1 MLVLT
6 RKVEESVL
14 IGDNIEIKILQ
25 VKGSG
30 KQASIRLGITAPEGV
45 RVLRKE
51 VLTETALE
59 NQRAAR
65 SQSPDFTQVKLPE
78 RARDTASKSVPGLDV
93 NTSTERKS

>member
-14 IGDNIEIKILQ
+14 IGDNIEIKVLQ

-30 KQASIRLGITAPEGV
+30 KQASIRLGITAPEGI

-51 VLTETALE
+51 VLIETAEE
-59 NQRAAR
+59 NRRAAR
-65 SQSPDFTQVKLPE
+65 SPGPDITRVITEAKAGATKSDPNSQEHPEKL
-78 RARDTASKSVPGLDV
+78 
-93 NTSTERKS
+93 TS

>member
-14 IGDNIEIKILQ
+14 IGENIEIKVLQ

-30 KQASIRLGITAPEGV
+30 RQASIRLGITAPEGI

-51 VLTETALE
+51 VLIETAEE
-59 NQRAAR
+59 NRRAA
-65 SQSPDFTQVKLPE
+65 QSPGPDLSKILDGVKSPVTKE
-78 RARDTASKSVPGLDV
+78 
-93 NTSTERKS
+93 

>member
-14 IGDNIEIKILQ
+14 IGENIEIKVLQ

-30 KQASIRLGITAPEGV
+30 RQASIRLGITAPEGI

-51 VLTETALE
+51 VLIETAEE
-59 NQRAAR
+59 NRRAA
-65 SQSPDFTQVKLPE
+65 QSPGPDLAKMLDNVKRPATKE
-78 RARDTASKSVPGLDV
+78 
-93 NTSTERKS
+93 

>member
-6 RKVEESVL
+6 RKVEESIL

-30 KQASIRLGITAPEGV
+30 RQASVRLGIQAPDGV

-51 VLTETALE
+51 VLVETAEE
-59 NQRAAR
+59 NRRAA
-65 SQSPDFTQVKLPE
+65 QSVNPDFSRVVLEDAQDAVKL
-78 RARDTASKSVPGLDV
+78 
-93 NTSTERKS
+93 RKKP

>member
-14 IGDNIEIKILQ
+14 IGDEIEIKVLQ

-30 KQASIRLGITAPEGV
+30 KQASIRLGIVAPEGV

-51 VLTETALE
+51 VFAETREE
-59 NQRAAR
+59 NRRAALSAR
-65 SQSPDFTQVKLPE
+65 PDF
-78 RARDTASKSVPGLDV
+78 SKVIIEETDK
-93 NTSTERKS
+93 ED